1 MVAKHAEE
9 NAELEAIYNA
19 IEASERYI
27 YIHVNLVLWSV
38 GHVPCL

>member
-27 YIHVNLVLWSV
+27 YIYM
-38 GHVPCL
+38 